1 MKVNLRFFISW
12 ILGSVVMYSLFYM
25 WHGVF
30 LNDFKKINFPLTWLL
45 FFTSIAYLTI
55 SFLIYA
61 AFESKPMKNIYNF
74 FVRGIVTGIFVGF
87 IIFIV
92 STVVTISIS
101 RHLTAQHLMLDCI
114 WQITEQTIGG
124 ILMATV
130 KVFVTDHHHEEAA

>member
-1 MKVNLRFFISW
+1 MKLNTRFFISW
-12 ILGSVVMYSLFYM
+12 ILGSIVMYALFYM

-30 LNDFKKINFPLTWLL
+30 LNDFKKINFPMTWLL
-45 FFTSIAYLTI
+45 IFTSVAYITI
-55 SFLIYA
+55 SFLTYA
-61 AFESKPMKNIYNF
+61 VFESKPMKNVYNF
-74 FVRGIVTGIFVGF
+74 FVRGIMSGALVGF

-101 RHLTAQHLMLDCI
+101 RHLSAQHLILDCV

-130 KVFVTDHHHEEAA
+130 KVFVIDHQHEEA